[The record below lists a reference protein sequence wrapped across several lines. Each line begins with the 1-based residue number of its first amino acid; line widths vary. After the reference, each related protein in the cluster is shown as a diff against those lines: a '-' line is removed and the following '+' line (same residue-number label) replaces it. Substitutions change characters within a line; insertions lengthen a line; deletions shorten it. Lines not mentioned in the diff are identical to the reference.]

1 MLSFWK
7 KLTGEIIVNS
17 SGHPILCDHCPC
29 KIIIPAGTIISF
41 TLNRT
46 VTRAKD
52 YEEKQTYKG
61 KTVMDNHDVI
71 NWNWTQQVEGEYT
84 TTHDIEVGDGVWI
97 NLIDSSLGTVTYTL
111 DGDGSGTRSVYNPEA
126 GSSDTT
132 TYTATMPQNQPQ
144 LTSIYARGFI
154 QLVNDGVDRVL
165 KWTKYEG
172 SNTTTTATTDYLT
185 WTPSLTTY
193 QRAWIV
199 DPGFDSYSETVTGG
213 TGEKGTYTQNVTVT
227 SMDSETGQATAN
239 LVANATCDYTETLI
253 DTVATQQGTDSVN
266 DNWTASWTMA
276 MPPCENCQ
284 GL

>member
-1 MLSFWK
+1 M
-7 KLTGEIIVNS
+7 TGEIIANS

-52 YEEKQTYKG
+52 YEVKQTYKG

-71 NWNWTQQVEGEYT
+71 NWNWTQHVEGSYT
-84 TTHDIEVGDGVWI
+84 TRYDIEVGNGVWI
-97 NLIDSSLGTVTYTL
+97 NLIDSSLGTVTYNL
-111 DGDGSGTRSVYNPEA
+111 DGEGSGTRSVYNPDA

-165 KWTKYEG
+165 KWTQYEG

-213 TGEKGTYTQNVTVT
+213 TGEKGTYTHNVTVT
-227 SMDSETGQATAN
+227 SMDSETGQATAD
-239 LVANATCDYTETLI
+239 LTANATCDYTETLI

-284 GL
+284 GI

>member
-7 KLTGEIIVNS
+7 KLTGEIIANS

-52 YEEKQTYKG
+52 YEVKQTYKG

-71 NWNWTQQVEGEYT
+71 NWNWTQHVEGSYT
-84 TTHDIEVGDGVWI
+84 TRYDIEVGNGVWI
-97 NLIDSSLGTVTYTL
+97 NLIDSSLGTVTYNL
-111 DGDGSGTRSVYNPEA
+111 DGEGSGTRSVYNPDA

-165 KWTKYEG
+165 KWTQYEG

-213 TGEKGTYTQNVTVT
+213 TGEKGTYTHNVTVT
-227 SMDSETGQATAN
+227 SMDSETGQATAD
-239 LVANATCDYTETLI
+239 LTANATCDYTETLI

-284 GL
+284 GI

>member
-7 KLTGEIIVNS
+7 KLTGEIIANS

-41 TLNRT
+41 TMNRT

-71 NWNWTQQVEGEYT
+71 NWNWTQHVEGEYT

-97 NLIDSSLGTVTYTL
+97 NLIDGSLGTVTYNL
-111 DGDGSGTRSVYNPEA
+111 GGDGSGTRSVYNPEA
-126 GSSDTT
+126 GSTDTT
-132 TYTATMPQNQPQ
+132 TYSAVMPQNQPQ
-144 LTSIYARGFI
+144 LTSISARGFI
-154 QLVNDGVDRVL
+154 QVVDDGVDRVL

-185 WTPSLTTY
+185 WTPSLTTS

-199 DPGFDSYSETVTGG
+199 DPGSGYSETVTGG
-213 TGEKGTYTQNVTVT
+213 TGGKGTYTQNVTVT

-253 DTVATQQGTDSVN
+253 DTVATQQGTDNVN
-266 DNWTASWTMA
+266 DVWTASWTMA
-276 MPPCENCQ
+276 MPPCESCM

>member
-7 KLTGEIIVNS
+7 KLTGELIVNS
-17 SGHPILCDHCPC
+17 NGYPILCDHCPC

-46 VTRAKD
+46 LTRAKD

-71 NWNWTQQVEGEYT
+71 NWNWTQHVEGSYT

-97 NLIDSSLGTVTYTL
+97 NLIDSSLGTVSYNL

-132 TYTATMPQNQPQ
+132 TYTATMPQNSPFF
-144 LTSIYARGFI
+144 TISARGFI
-154 QLVNDGVDRVL
+154 QLVDDGADKVL

-172 SNTTTTATTDYLT
+172 SHTTTTATDDRNLT

-213 TGEKGTYTQNVTVT
+213 SGEKGTYSHNVTVT

-239 LVANATCDYTETLI
+239 LTANATCDYTETLI